1 MAKVSNLTIGFQ
13 TGSDGT
19 LYATWSFT
27 PPAQPA
33 APSGGGGGGG
43 GGGGA
48 GNIKAGSVVT
58 VKQGA
63 RWYNGVGI
71 APFVFGR
78 EWIVFERIGNRVV
91 INRDTAGQF
100 AIMSPIDVNN
110 LNFVR

>member
-13 TGSDGT
+13 TGSNST
-19 LYATWSFT
+19 LYASWSFT

-33 APSGGGGGGG
+33 APSGGGSAGS
-43 GGGGA
+43 

-63 RWYNGVGI
+63 TWYNGVAI
-71 APFVFGR
+71 ASFVFGR
-78 EWIVFERIGNRVV
+78 EWIVLERTGDRVV
-91 INRDTAGQF
+91 LHKDTGGQF
-100 AIMSPIDVNN
+100 GIMSPIHVNN